1 MSNKNLTEIWNN
13 CLDIIKDN
21 VQASSYKTF
30 FAPIKP
36 ISIKDSILIIQV
48 PSAFVYEYLEEHY
61 IDLLRKT
68 IRKTIGPNTKLE
80 YSVVIEN
87 NTLNEGNPVTVKM
100 PGKEGVNIKNKP
112 VTLPIEE
119 KKDINPFVIPG
130 IKKLHIDP
138 QLNEIYSFDNFIEGD
153 CNRLARAAG
162 YAIATGQEGSSAF
175 NPLFIYGGSGLGKTH
190 LSQSIGIEIKKN
202 FPDKTVLYVTAHKF
216 QTQYTDAELNGN
228 RNDFINFYQLI
239 DVLII
244 DDVHEFAGKEGTQN
258 IFFQIFNHLHQSGK
272 QLIITSD
279 KPPVEMQ
286 GLEQRLLSRFK
297 WGLSADIQIPD
308 FETRVKILK
317 HKIYNSGIELNDEII
332 EYIASHLTNNIRDL
346 EGAMVSLLAQST
358 LNRKEITIDLAK
370 QIVDKFVKNTKREI
384 SIDYI
389 QKVVCDYFD
398 MTVEQLRSTT
408 RKREIVQARQIA
420 MYFAKTM
427 TKTSLTSIGS
437 QIGGKDHAT
446 VLHSCK
452 TVNNLIDTDKRFKV
466 YIDEI
471 EKKLKL

>member
-1 MSNKNLTEIWNN
+1 MINNITEIWSR
-13 CLDIIKDN
+13 CLSIIKDN
-21 VQASSYKTF
+21 VHDVSYKTF
-30 FAPIKP
+30 FEPITP
-36 ISIKDSILIIQV
+36 LDIKDQVLTIQV
-48 PSAFVYEYLEEHY
+48 PSAFVYEYLEENY

-68 IRKTIGPNTKLE
+68 IRKEIGPEAKLE
-80 YSVVIEN
+80 YSVIMQNES
-87 NTLNEGNPVTVKM
+87 LNGQESVSMIV
-100 PGKEGVNIKNKP
+100 PGKDNTRVSNKP
-112 VTLPIEE
+112 VTLPIE
-119 KKDINPFVIPG
+119 KKNINPFVIPG

-138 QLNEIYSFDNFIEGD
+138 QLNEIYSFENFIEGD

-162 YAIATGQEGSSAF
+162 YAIATNQAGSSAF
-175 NPLFIYGGSGLGKTH
+175 NPLFVYGGSGLGKTH
-190 LSQSIGIEIKKN
+190 LAQAIGIEIKKK
-202 FPDKTVLYVTAHKF
+202 FPEKTVLYVTAHKF

-228 RNDFINFYQLI
+228 RNDFINFYQII

-258 IFFQIFNHLHQSGK
+258 VFFQIFNHLHQSGK

-279 KPPVEMQ
+279 KPPIEMQ

-297 WGLSADIQIPD
+297 WGLAADIQIPD

-317 HKIYNSGIELNDEII
+317 HKIYNSGIDLSDEIV
-332 EYIASHLTNNIRDL
+332 EYIASHLTTTIRDL

-358 LNRKEITIDLAK
+358 LNKKEITLELAK

-398 MTVEQLRSTT
+398 MPVDGLKSKT

-452 TVNNLIDTDKRFKV
+452 TVNNLLETDKRFRT

-471 EKKLKL
+471 QKKLKL

>member
-1 MSNKNLTEIWNN
+1 M
-13 CLDIIKDN
+13 
-21 VQASSYKTF
+21 
-30 FAPIKP
+30 
-36 ISIKDSILIIQV
+36 
-48 PSAFVYEYLEEHY
+48 
-61 IDLLRKT
+61 
-68 IRKTIGPNTKLE
+68 
-80 YSVVIEN
+80 
-87 NTLNEGNPVTVKM
+87 
-100 PGKEGVNIKNKP
+100 
-112 VTLPIEE
+112 
-119 KKDINPFVIPG
+119 
-130 IKKLHIDP
+130 
-138 QLNEIYSFDNFIEGD
+138 
-153 CNRLARAAG
+153 
-162 YAIATGQEGSSAF
+162 
-175 NPLFIYGGSGLGKTH
+175 
-190 LSQSIGIEIKKN
+190 
-202 FPDKTVLYVTAHKF
+202 
-216 QTQYTDAELNGN
+216 
-228 RNDFINFYQLI
+228 
-239 DVLII
+239 II

-258 IFFQIFNHLHQSGK
+258 VFFQIFNHLHQSGK

-279 KPPVEMQ
+279 KPPIEMQ

-297 WGLSADIQIPD
+297 WGLAADIQIPD

-317 HKIYNSGIELNDEII
+317 HKIYSSGIELSDEIV
-332 EYIASHLTNNIRDL
+332 EYIASHLTTTIRDL

-358 LNRKEITIDLAK
+358 LNKKEITLELAK

-398 MTVEQLRSTT
+398 MQVEILRSKT

-420 MYFAKTM
+420 MFFAKTM

-452 TVNNLIDTDKRFKV
+452 TVNNLIETDKRFRV

>member
-87 NTLNEGNPVTVKM
+87 DTLNEGNPVTVKM

-190 LSQSIGIEIKKN
+190 LSQSIGIEIKRIFLTKQSCMLQLTN
-202 FPDKTVLYVTAHKF
+202 FK
-216 QTQYTDAELNGN
+216 LNIPMQSLMGTEMILLT
-228 RNDFINFYQLI
+228 FIN
-239 DVLII
+239 
-244 DDVHEFAGKEGTQN
+244 
-258 IFFQIFNHLHQSGK
+258 
-272 QLIITSD
+272 
-279 KPPVEMQ
+279 
-286 GLEQRLLSRFK
+286 
-297 WGLSADIQIPD
+297 
-308 FETRVKILK
+308 
-317 HKIYNSGIELNDEII
+317 
-332 EYIASHLTNNIRDL
+332 
-346 EGAMVSLLAQST
+346 
-358 LNRKEITIDLAK
+358 
-370 QIVDKFVKNTKREI
+370 
-384 SIDYI
+384 
-389 QKVVCDYFD
+389 
-398 MTVEQLRSTT
+398 
-408 RKREIVQARQIA
+408 
-420 MYFAKTM
+420 
-427 TKTSLTSIGS
+427 
-437 QIGGKDHAT
+437 
-446 VLHSCK
+446 
-452 TVNNLIDTDKRFKV
+452 
-466 YIDEI
+466 
-471 EKKLKL
+471 